1 MTSGAS
7 YGEVSMTISLKST
20 ALGLAAFGAL
30 AVAAPAWAGC
40 GDAATKSP
48 AMYETG
54 KAGDA
59 HLIRVANDNSQG
71 VSIAGLWGVT
81 FYQGATTNVFDYG
94 YAAWH
99 SDGTEIMNSATR
111 APASE
116 NFCMGV
122 WTQTGPSSYRLVHYA
137 LSYDP
142 MNANNGPAAKVIITE
157 NVTLNARGNAF
168 AGTYSMVVIPT
179 GGSSQTGPSG
189 NITGQRITAN

>member
-1 MTSGAS
+1 
-7 YGEVSMTISLKST
+7 MTISLKSK

-30 AVAAPAWAGC
+30 AIAAPSAWAGC

-59 HLIRVANDNSQG
+59 RLIRVANDNSQG
-71 VSIAGLWGVT
+71 GAPIAGLWGVT
-81 FYQGATTNVFDYG
+81 FYVGASTNVFDYG

-142 MNANNGPAAKVIITE
+142 ANANNGPAAKVIITE
-157 NVTLNARGNAF
+157 NVTLNGRGNAF

-189 NITGQRITAN
+189 NITGQRLTAN